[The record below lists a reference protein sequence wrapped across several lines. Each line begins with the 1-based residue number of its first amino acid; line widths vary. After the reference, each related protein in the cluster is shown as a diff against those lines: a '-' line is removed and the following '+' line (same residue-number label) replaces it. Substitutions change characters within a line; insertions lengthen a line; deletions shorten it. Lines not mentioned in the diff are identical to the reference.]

1 MMELDQLRDKFDN
14 SPYAVYMGMKIE
26 ELSRGYARVNM
37 KMREEFLNWDGMVHG
52 GVISSLI
59 DQAFGNSL
67 NTLENVYIAV
77 QLNVNFISAPSVDD
91 TIYAESKVVRA
102 GRSVGIT
109 EMTASDSKGKVIA
122 KATGTTVSMGPRKQ
136 VE

>member
-1 MMELDQLRDKFDN
+1 MMELDQLRHKFDS
-14 SPYAVYMGMKIE
+14 SPYAVYMGMNIE
-26 ELSRGYARVNM
+26 ELSRGYARVSM
-37 KMREEFLNWDGMVHG
+37 KMREEFLNWEGMVHG

-67 NTLENVYIAV
+67 NTLENIYVAV
-77 QLNVNFISAPSVDD
+77 QLNVNFISAPEVGDIIS
-91 TIYAESKVVRA
+91 AESKVVRA

-109 EMTASDSKGKVIA
+109 EMTASDSNGKVIA

-136 VE
+136 E